1 MEITSAGLVR
11 FSTRG
16 LAAAT
21 ALLLLTACSGS
32 TEDPDTSG
40 AADTSSSTAE
50 DPAST
55 AEETTAQEPVEEP
68 TEEPA
73 GGAGTGVVTM
83 DDGTVYTFE
92 MTTCETSDSM
102 PDVIPLING
111 YNLEG
116 TTADGA
122 TDLTLARL
130 GFTPDEVAVTVGS
143 IEGDYDEDRQNS
155 QLLYSAVVDELDLT
169 VDGTSVT
176 GTAPMRAVAPTRPHG
191 DQATATVEV
200 SC

>member
-40 AADTSSSTAE
+40 AADTSSSTA
-50 DPAST
+50 
-55 AEETTAQEPVEEP
+55 
-68 TEEPA
+68 EEPA